1 MRLRFGRGL
10 RVRLSVNPA
19 AVKSGHEVTWRA
31 IGGGSPHCQWLPY
44 ATRFSPTTH
53 RPLSTK
59 SYGAMSKVALFFS
72 SYSNFTLN
80 EDAAVTKEFL
90 RLKKLKRWKD
100 GDDEY
105 TEARDRFAD
114 ALAEDFNAMYGT
126 NIDDIENW
134 RVLCHVLK
142 IDPVPEDIKA
152 CRKAVK
158 SKHVNLVDLVQHRD
172 KVRVFSTVKELAEYS
187 KKQEKIFLKQS
198 AKAGGILRYL
208 LRPIFGGGS

>member
-1 MRLRFGRGL
+1 
-10 RVRLSVNPA
+10 
-19 AVKSGHEVTWRA
+19 
-31 IGGGSPHCQWLPY
+31 
-44 ATRFSPTTH
+44 
-53 RPLSTK
+53 
-59 SYGAMSKVALFFS
+59 MSKVALFFS

-105 TEARDRFAD
+105 TEARERFAD

-126 NIDDIENW
+126 NIDDIEHW

-158 SKHVNLVDLVQHRD
+158 SKHVNLVDLVQHTD
-172 KVRVFSTVKELAEYS
+172 KVRVFSTVKELAKYS
-187 KKQEKIFLKQS
+187 KKQKRYSEAIGQGWRNSSLPPAPYIRWWFMIQDVVV
-198 AKAGGILRYL
+198 RYL
-208 LRPIFGGGS
+208 DVSLRDCS